1 MCSTAD
7 LEMRDRG
14 TRLVDVSEGVAGV
27 VREWLRVSIWGR
39 FGYRVGAIAK
49 DHVEDQVWKQVG
61 GRVRTMAYDLIS
73 RRV

>member
-1 MCSTAD
+1 MCSTTD

-49 DHVEDQVWKQVG
+49 DQVWKQVG